1 MCHCPKTYGPDCSLF
16 HKPEHDNPRIVW
28 EVLFNK
34 KPPQKTRYSL
44 DIIFWHKLPVHRKCS
59 SPLLQHIAIKLIE
72 THCAVLAWLF
82 SVQWLSGASVP
93 YLWLIFAGVW
103 IQASK
108 WWCKL
113 CSLER
118 KKERKKRTESKYMDL
133 SLHPVKI
140 YSAQSPTSLEVISLF
155 LVVAICWN
163 CVANS
168 SPCTKTSSVSHPR
181 WGPISNEIFS

>member
-1 MCHCPKTYGPDCSLF
+1 MLLLNPLKIKVCTLIKCWLFDLKSSVVVYRCKITTKNMCYCPKTYGPDCSLF

-59 SPLLQHIAIKLIE
+59 SPLPQHIAIKLIE
-72 THCAVLAWLF
+72 THCAVLACLF

-118 KKERKKRTESKYMDL
+118 KKERKEQKANTW
-133 SLHPVKI
+133 
-140 YSAQSPTSLEVISLF
+140 TSLY
-155 LVVAICWN
+155 
-163 CVANS
+163 
-168 SPCTKTSSVSHPR
+168 TQ
-181 WGPISNEIFS
+181 